1 MSFQEDLADF
11 INIKNSAIT
20 FNEIKKAY
28 ISLVKKYHPDKAPK
42 DFQAQYNGYMILIN
56 KVFAQGKTKIKE
68 INDVNIS
75 EQKETNIKEYTFTDF
90 YGKEKKYKDYLEYL
104 LHYGISEYNSSLL
117 VLEIAGYKQN
127 ENKVVSSYDP
137 NENTYIYDAMQHL
150 YNATKCFSYIIRNH
164 KDYIFAPYAK
174 EELEKVNALAKSV

>member
-1 MSFQEDLADF
+1 MSFQIDLADF

-68 INDVNIS
+68 
-75 EQKETNIKEYTFTDF
+75 YTFTDF
-90 YGKEKKYKDYLEYL
+90 YRKEKNIK
-104 LHYGISEYNSSLL
+104 
-117 VLEIAGYKQN
+117 
-127 ENKVVSSYDP
+127 
-137 NENTYIYDAMQHL
+137 
-150 YNATKCFSYIIRNH
+150 II
-164 KDYIFAPYAK
+164 
-174 EELEKVNALAKSV
+174 